1 MVASHHT
8 RPSRPRPIAQRVLPG
23 SFSLPPPPQP
33 RQPTTADTADWF
45 PPLLPNA
52 SDLANHRCGAHQM
65 LTLVAYDITDPKR
78 LHRVAKVCE
87 DWGMHIQY
95 SLFECRLEANAFDR
109 FWAELCAVI
118 DPKTDKLT
126 AFKICAK
133 CSREIRSQGIQ
144 EHYEKVVAYVC

>member
-1 MVASHHT
+1 
-8 RPSRPRPIAQRVLPG
+8 
-23 SFSLPPPPQP
+23 
-33 RQPTTADTADWF
+33 
-45 PPLLPNA
+45 
-52 SDLANHRCGAHQM
+52 M